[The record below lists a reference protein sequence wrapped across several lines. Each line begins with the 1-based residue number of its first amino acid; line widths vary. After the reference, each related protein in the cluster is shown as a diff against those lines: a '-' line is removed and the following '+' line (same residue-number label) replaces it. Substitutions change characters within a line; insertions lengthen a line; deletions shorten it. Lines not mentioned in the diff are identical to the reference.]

1 MLLPLSIPLPMLL
14 DKRYDNSNASNG
26 INKASD
32 RKKCDNIH
40 ITKTTKANYNNTDN
54 IIMLMLYV
62 L

>member
-1 MLLPLSIPLPMLL
+1 MLVPLSVPLPMLL
-14 DKRYDNSNASNG
+14 DKRYDNSNASNDM
-26 INKASD
+26 NKTSG
-32 RKKCDNIH
+32 REKYDNIH